1 MPVINVPASADLERS
16 NPIEWIDDE
25 DLTPKQLRA
34 EVRRRDRAQVAWRPK
49 PSTKNPSGDDPDQ
62 HEVLDGKTSYKSRQI
77 MHVNT
82 DTNRRSSETVGRQ
95 FTSQRQCG
103 LINHSFTSTQTVAS
117 LCKQLVK
124 LGLRTALDYGHS
136 ECRDSDTS
144 EGLTGRS
151 TRIAVPSSSTALAL
165 LLGRLVRP
173 TVERPH
179 PGTNPPLLL
188 ANLQPTLRAVG
199 SHSSILISARSLY
212 EPTHILQPKQR
223 ILLPKEITS
232 KYRLSDRTAL
242 GPAEQL
248 REISDE
254 VSPSSAA
261 FHRKSA
267 TS

>member
-1 MPVINVPASADLERS
+1 MDLEIFRRLYRNTTPGAREQTGVANNYQLGWPEDCSVEEEARADFIHWDLEEIRDNGLRRKSVTRENPEATHPRVLESSPRPRS
-16 NPIEWIDDE
+16 
-25 DLTPKQLRA
+25 A
-34 EVRRRDRAQVAWRPK
+34 V
-49 PSTKNPSGDDPDQ
+49 
-62 HEVLDGKTSYKSRQI
+62 VL
-77 MHVNT
+77 NT
-82 DTNRRSSETVGRQ
+82 VQ
-95 FTSQRQCG
+95 
-103 LINHSFTSTQTVAS
+103 VAS